1 MNTKCPVPLTE
12 RPRPREMLPRRTVLY
27 FRNVRGRCVKTE
39 SKRVLKRDS
48 TGKVAPKSASV
59 GSNLLA
65 GKVLPYLY
73 CLFSKNSE
81 KTEQVTVSDTRRL
94 VSKNNN
100 TTSYHRPDPSSGTML
115 PDVIARLYD
124 GARPWSSIAEDQ
136 GRGGNTGAVNVR

>member
-1 MNTKCPVPLTE
+1 M
-12 RPRPREMLPRRTVLY
+12 RQ
-27 FRNVRGRCVKTE
+27 
-39 SKRVLKRDS
+39 S
-48 TGKVAPKSASV
+48 TGKVAPKSASA

-115 PDVIARLYD
+115 PDVIALLYE

-136 GRGGNTGAVNVR
+136 GRGGNTGAVRVR

>member
-1 MNTKCPVPLTE
+1 MP
-12 RPRPREMLPRRTVLY
+12 RTVD
-27 FRNVRGRCVKTE
+27 GAPA
-39 SKRVLKRDS
+39 SARDAAPTHS
-48 TGKVAPKSASV
+48 TLLSTRAGPMRPPKSASA

>member
-1 MNTKCPVPLTE
+1 MP
-12 RPRPREMLPRRTVLY
+12 RTVD
-27 FRNVRGRCVKTE
+27 GAPA
-39 SKRVLKRDS
+39 SARDAAPTHSILLS
-48 TGKVAPKSASV
+48 TRAGPMRPPKSASV

-136 GRGGNTGAVNVR
+136 GCGGNTGAVNVR

>member
-1 MNTKCPVPLTE
+1 MHDRTAFFTLDVRVAILLAFASVLHPLAVVSLAAPGRRRRAPLLDNTTSYH
-12 RPRPREMLPRRTVLY
+12 RPDPSSGTMLPEVTARSLLPESTVL
-27 FRNVRGRCVKTE
+27 
-39 SKRVLKRDS
+39 
-48 TGKVAPKSASV
+48 
-59 GSNLLA
+59 
-65 GKVLPYLY
+65 
-73 CLFSKNSE
+73 E

-115 PDVIARLYD
+115 PEVIARLYD

>member
-1 MNTKCPVPLTE
+1 MP
-12 RPRPREMLPRRTVLY
+12 RTVDGAPARDAAPTPSTLL
-27 FRNVRGRCVKTE
+27 
-39 SKRVLKRDS
+39 SKRAGPMRP
-48 TGKVAPKSASV
+48 PKKASV

-73 CLFSKNSE
+73 CLRVFSKNSE
-81 KTEQVTVSDTRRL
+81 KTEQVTMSDTRRL

-100 TTSYHRPDPSSGTML
+100 TTSYPRPDPSSGTML